1 MSTSRF
7 VGVVQQ
13 WRSAEPFEV
22 FWVCEDFEP
31 GGRQIE
37 PGGRQ
42 GVVKWCWDCRSV
54 LLWIYC
60 EANISGR
67 EKQREVW
74 ECAKVS
80 KADQLVH
87 GYHKRFT
94 FQMDMII
101 ISSAKQT
108 MSNAKPIWAKQTRQ
122 HDVQRKTNMMMSGM
136 SYLETHFLVHR
147 DLAARNVL
155 LDGNLRAKVA
165 DFGLTQKVTTI
176 TIHSLL
182 SLKI

>member
-54 LLWIYC
+54 LLWILC
-60 EANISGR
+60 DANISGR

-94 FQMDMII
+94 FQMYMII

-108 MSNAKPIWAKQTRQ
+108 MSNAKPIWAKQTRH
-122 HDVQRKTNMMMSGM
+122 HDVQRKPIWWCQECLIWKPTSWYIVTSPQGM
-136 SYLETHFLVHR
+136 FYWTATSAPKWPTSDSHKR
-147 DLAARNVL
+147 W
-155 LDGNLRAKVA
+155 
-165 DFGLTQKVTTI
+165 QQ
-176 TIHSLL
+176 
-182 SLKI
+182 

>member
-42 GVVKWCWDCRSV
+42 GVEKWCRSWRSV
-54 LLWIYC
+54 LLWILC

-87 GYHKRFT
+87 GYHKRLT
-94 FQMDMII
+94 F
-101 ISSAKQT
+101 K
-108 MSNAKPIWAKQTRQ
+108 NV
-122 HDVQRKTNMMMSGM
+122 HDHNLLGKTDKTSRCPTENR
-136 SYLETHFLVHR
+136 YDDV
-147 DLAARNVL
+147 RNVVS
-155 LDGNLRAKVA
+155 GNPLPGTSWPCRKECSI
-165 DFGLTQKVTTI
+165 GWQPPRQ
-176 TIHSLL
+176 SGRL
-182 SLKI
+182 SVKI